1 MLIMSH
7 VTKKYGQVV
16 ALRDITLH
24 IRKGEFAFLVGSSG
38 AGKSTLM
45 RLFFRQEEP
54 SEGTIMVDGVNIAR
68 MPRKKIPRVR
78 RKIGVVFQDF
88 KLLNDKSVYNNIRF
102 VLEVTGAPNSYIK
115 RRVPQVLDMVGLG
128 ERADEMPAKLSG
140 GEQQR
145 VSLARAIAN
154 SPPVILADEPTG
166 NLDRENAWH
175 IMKILEGLNKRG
187 VTVLVATH
195 DWPIVDAMKK
205 RVIEIE
211 DGRLVRDDQEGGYAP
226 DVPSSKAVSR

>member
-68 MPRKKIPRVR
+68 MPRKKIPRLR